1 MTGKLAKLRA
11 RGRAGRNNPGIT
23 GMGPGAVR
31 TSDHAAS
38 KPGHLHISDMARDPA
53 LRAQRSQDWS
63 RETGRPIPPCVRAR
77 GAMRE
82 PRPMTAGWRMQHYLD
97 ARGGRGLT
105 SAQNRRITHKINH
118 LAARSNAGATI
129 TFKDPKC

>member
-53 LRAQRSQDWS
+53 LRAQRAQAWS
-63 RETGRPIPPCVRAR
+63 RETGRPIPPHVRAR
-77 GAMRE
+77 EPMGE
-82 PRPMTAGWRMQHYLD
+82 PRPMQPDVRINHYLGF
-97 ARGGRGLT
+97 REGRGLT
-105 SAQNRRITHKINH
+105 PAQSRRIKHKINH
-118 LAARSNAGATI
+118 VAARQHAGAKI
-129 TFKDPKC
+129 TYKDTT